1 MSGTGGLIVRGFRD
15 RIDRTRRIYERATAW
30 PFGVRL
36 VVFAAAMVAQGFAYP
51 PETALGSPAL
61 LIVLLA
67 LLPAL
72 WPRSAAVTVYW
83 LTTVAGWVAVTT
95 LYDSQVTLARL
106 VGLSVALYVVHSG
119 AALAAVLPYD
129 AVVDRLV
136 ILRWLVRGA
145 LVIVVSVALSVG
157 GLYGV
162 SGWPAEYYLA
172 ATIVGLLPVIGLVW
186 LIAWVA
192 RRRP

>member
-1 MSGTGGLIVRGFRD
+1 VSGTGGLFVRGFQD
-15 RIDRTRRIYERATAW
+15 RISRARRIFERATAW

-61 LIVLLA
+61 LIVMLA
-67 LLPAL
+67 LLPAV

-83 LTTVAGWVAVTT
+83 LVTVAGWVASTM
-95 LYDSQVTLARL
+95 LYDSQVTLPRL

-129 AVVDRLV
+129 AVVDRVV
-136 ILRWLVRGA
+136 ILRWLMRGV
-145 LVIVVSVALSVG
+145 LVIVVSVGLSVA
-157 GLYGV
+157 GLYVV

-172 ATIVGLLPVIGLVW
+172 ATILGLLPVVGLTW